1 MSKSYLIPEIIL
13 VLLVAGIAFIAG
25 VSITKEQN
33 ETVQVNSKVSNL
45 VDKSIKKMDSYVQK
59 IIDMLVEKLPDK
71 AVDFGEKLLKKGWN
85 KLKQSFLNKIGAGS

>member
-1 MSKSYLIPEIIL
+1 MSKSYLIPEILL

-25 VSITKEQN
+25 VSVTKEQN

>member
-1 MSKSYLIPEIIL
+1 MSKSYLIPEILL

>member
-1 MSKSYLIPEIIL
+1 MSKSYLIPEILL

-25 VSITKEQN
+25 VSIAKEQN
-33 ETVQVNSKVSNL
+33 ETVQVNSKVGNL
-45 VDKSIKKMDSYVQK
+45 VDKSIKKLDSYIQK

-85 KLKQSFLNKIGAGS
+85 KLKQSFLNKIRAGS

>member
-1 MSKSYLIPEIIL
+1 MSKSYLIPEILL

-59 IIDMLVEKLPDK
+59 IIDMIVEKLPDK
-71 AVDFGEKLLKKGWN
+71 AVDFGKNLLKKGWN
-85 KLKQSFLNKIGAGS
+85 KLKQSFLNKIGAS

>member
-1 MSKSYLIPEIIL
+1 MSKSYLIPEILL

-25 VSITKEQN
+25 ISITKEQN

-59 IIDMLVEKLPDK
+59 IIDMIVEKLPDK
-71 AVDFGEKLLKKGWN
+71 VVDFGEKLLEKGWN